1 MGNEW
6 QASREWKDISTKWRL
21 VPTGLRSSRPEDPF
35 ARGWRAMESGDL
47 AEAQGLFEEAC
58 RVRGDGNDYVALGD
72 VFVARRDWAAAESE
86 FQRALLVAPLSILAV
101 LGLAL
106 VRAATGQAETAVA
119 ELDVLART
127 RKGDP
132 VIGYYLAV
140 ALLAR
145 TVEVRTE
152 TGDGRLLIGDAD
164 QLAQCDS
171 LARQV
176 ALSGTDDAE
185 LLAAG
190 RALLEEV
197 QSGQTW
203 IWTAPQPVAFL
214 GLVAALFGVAPII
227 VGGLLGSW
235 PLVVAGLVI
244 GAVAVFYAVYQY
256 RRQRWQLRA
265 LSR

>member
-21 VPTGLRSSRPEDPF
+21 VPAGLRSSRPADPF
-35 ARGWRAMESGDL
+35 ALGWAALENGDL
-47 AEAQGLFEEAC
+47 AGAETLFEEAC
-58 RVRGDGNDYVALGD
+58 RVRGDGNDFVALGD
-72 VFVARRDWAAAESE
+72 VSVARRDWATAETQ
-86 FQRALLVAPLSILAV
+86 FQRALQVAPLSILAV
-101 LGLAL
+101 LGLSL

-152 TGDGRLLIGDAD
+152 TGDGRLLIGDAK
-164 QLAQCDS
+164 QLEQCEQLS
-171 LARQV
+171 RRV
-176 ALSGTDDAE
+176 AVTGTDDVE
-185 LLAAG
+185 LLAAA
-190 RALLEEV
+190 RSLLEEV
-197 QSGQTW
+197 QHGQVW
-203 IWTAPQPVAFL
+203 IWTAPQPVAVL
-214 GLVAALFGVAPII
+214 GGVAALFGVVPII

-235 PLVVAGLVI
+235 PLVAAGLVI
-244 GAVAVFYAVYQY
+244 GAAAVFYAVYQY
-256 RRQRWQLRA
+256 RRQRWQLQA

>member
-6 QASREWKDISTKWRL
+6 QASREWMDISTKWRL
-21 VPTGLRSSRPEDPF
+21 VPAGLRSSRPEDPF
-35 ARGWRAMESGDL
+35 AQGWLAMDAGDVARAK
-47 AEAQGLFEEAC
+47 GLFEEAC
-58 RVRGDGNDYVALGD
+58 RLRGDGNDHVALGD
-72 VFVARRDWAAAESE
+72 VHVARRDWFAAEAQ
-86 FQRALLVAPLSILAV
+86 FQRALVVAPLSILAV

-152 TGDGRLLIGDAD
+152 TGDGRLLIGDVKQLEQCED
-164 QLAQCDS
+164 LAQ
-171 LARQV
+171 RV
-176 ALSGTDDAE
+176 ALSGVDDAE
-185 LLAAG
+185 LLSAA
-190 RALLEEV
+190 RALLTEV
-197 QSGQTW
+197 QSGREW
-203 IWTAPQPVAFL
+203 IWTAPRNAGFL
-214 GLVAALFGVAPII
+214 GGVAAVFGVVPI
-227 VGGLLGSW
+227 VLGGLLDSW

-244 GAVAVFYAVYQY
+244 GAAAVFYAVYQY

>member
-21 VPTGLRSSRPEDPF
+21 VPAGLRSSRPEDPF
-35 ARGWRAMESGDL
+35 ALGWLALETGDL
-47 AEAQGLFEEAC
+47 AEARRQFEEAC

-72 VFVARRDWAAAESE
+72 VSVARREWAAAESQ
-86 FQRALLVAPLSILAV
+86 FQQALVVAPLSILAV

-132 VIGYYLAV
+132 VIGYYLAL

-152 TGDGRLLIGDAD
+152 TGDGRLLIGDAK
-164 QLAQCDS
+164 QLAQCDD
-171 LARQV
+171 LARRV
-176 ALSGTDDAE
+176 AVSGTDDPE
-185 LLAAG
+185 LLAGA
-190 RALLEEV
+190 RSLLAEV
-197 QSGQTW
+197 QTGQEW
-203 IWTAPQPVAFL
+203 IWTAPRNAGVLGGVA
-214 GLVAALFGVAPII
+214 GLFGVVPII

-235 PLVVAGLVI
+235 PLVAAGLLI
-244 GAVAVFYAVYQY
+244 GAAAVFYAVYQY

>member
-6 QASREWKDISTKWRL
+6 QGSREWKDISTKWRL
-21 VPTGLRSSRPEDPF
+21 VPAGLRSSRPEDPF
-35 ARGWRAMESGDL
+35 ARGWLALEAGDL
-47 AEAQGLFEEAC
+47 AVAEGLFEEAC
-58 RVRGDGNDYVALGD
+58 RVRGDGNDFVALGD
-72 VFVARRDWAAAESE
+72 VSVARRNWAAAEAQ
-86 FQRALLVAPLSILAV
+86 FQQALVAAPLSILAV
-101 LGLAL
+101 LGLSL
-106 VRAATGQAETAVA
+106 VRAATGKAETAVA

-152 TGDGRLLIGDAD
+152 TGDGRLLIGDAK
-164 QLAQCDS
+164 QLEQCEQ
-171 LARQV
+171 LCRRV
-176 ALSGTDDAE
+176 AVSGTDDPE
-185 LLAAG
+185 LLSAA
-190 RALLEEV
+190 RTLLEEV
-197 QSGQTW
+197 QAGSEW
-203 IWTAPQPVAFL
+203 IWTAPRNAGFL
-214 GLVAALFGVAPII
+214 GGVAGLFGVVPII

-235 PLVVAGLVI
+235 PLVLAGLVI
-244 GAVAVFYAVYQY
+244 GAAAVFYAVYTY

>member
-6 QASREWKDISTKWRL
+6 QAGREWKDISTKWRL
-21 VPTGLRSSRPEDPF
+21 VPAGLRASRPEDPF
-35 ARGWRAMESGDL
+35 AQGWQALEAGDL
-47 AEAQGLFEEAC
+47 ARAQPLFEEAC
-58 RVRGDGNDYVALGD
+58 RARGDGNDYVALGD
-72 VFVARRDWAAAESE
+72 VAVARRDWATAESQ
-86 FQRALLVAPLSILAV
+86 FQQALVVAPLSILAV

-127 RKGDP
+127 REGDP

-152 TGDGRLLIGDAD
+152 TGDGRLLIGDAK
-164 QLAQCDS
+164 QLAQCED
-171 LARQV
+171 LARRV
-176 ALSGTDDAE
+176 AVSGTDDPE
-185 LLAAG
+185 LLAGA

-197 QSGQTW
+197 RSGQEW
-203 IWTAPQPVAFL
+203 IWTAPRNAGFL
-214 GLVAALFGVAPII
+214 GGVAALFGIVPI
-227 VGGLLGSW
+227 VLGGLLDSV
-235 PLVVAGLVI
+235 PLVLAGLVI
-244 GAVAVFYAVYQY
+244 GAAAVFYAVYTY

>member
-6 QASREWKDISTKWRL
+6 QAGREWKDISTKWRL
-21 VPTGLRSSRPEDPF
+21 VPAGLRSSRPEDPF
-35 ARGWRAMESGDL
+35 AQGWLALETGDL
-47 AEAQGLFEEAC
+47 QRAQPLFEEAC

-72 VFVARRDWAAAESE
+72 VHVARRQWAAAEAQ
-86 FQRALLVAPLSILAV
+86 FQRALVVAPLSILAV

-106 VRAATGQAETAVA
+106 VRAATGQGETAVA

-152 TGDGRLLIGDAD
+152 TGDGRLLIGDAKQLEQCED
-164 QLAQCDS
+164 LAQ
-171 LARQV
+171 RV
-176 ALSGTDDAE
+176 ALSGTDDPE
-185 LLAAG
+185 LLSAA
-190 RALLEEV
+190 RALLDETR
-197 QSGQTW
+197 SGREW
-203 IWTAPQPVAFL
+203 IWTAPRNAGFL
-214 GLVAALFGVAPII
+214 GGVAGVFGVAPII
-227 VGGLLGSW
+227 TGGLLDSW
-235 PLVVAGLVI
+235 PLVLAGLLI
-244 GAVAVFYAVYQY
+244 GAAAVFYAVYQY

>member
-6 QASREWKDISTKWRL
+6 QASREWVDISTKWRL
-21 VPTGLRSSRPEDPF
+21 VPTGLRSSRPDDPF
-35 ARGWRAMESGDL
+35 AQGWLRMEAGDL
-47 AEAQGLFEEAC
+47 EQAQRLFEEAC

-72 VFVARRDWAAAESE
+72 VHVAHRDWVAAEAQ
-86 FQRALLVAPLSILAV
+86 FQRALVVAPLSILAV

-106 VRAATGQAETAVA
+106 VRAATGHADTAVA

-152 TGDGRLLIGDAD
+152 TGDGRLLIGDER
-164 QLAQCDS
+164 QLEQCED
-171 LARQV
+171 LARRV

-185 LLAAG
+185 LLAAA
-190 RALLEEV
+190 RSLLAEA
-197 QSGQTW
+197 QSGREW
-203 IWTAPQPVAFL
+203 IWTAPRNAAFL
-214 GLVAALFGVAPII
+214 GGVAAVFGVVPII
-227 VGGLLGSW
+227 LGGLLNSW
-235 PLVVAGLVI
+235 PLVVAGLVV
-244 GAVAVFYAVYQY
+244 GAAAIFYAVFQY